1 MLSDSAIVTA
11 RRAGKLP
18 SILALM
24 LALIFAFV
32 MVGCWGNSDTDL
44 GDDTDTEGEP
54 LPAPAANVQ
63 INYGHKG
70 DALARATVTKFF
82 SVQVIDTK
90 PHDAHRTESLARFD
104 GGVPVWEF
112 KADHGLINEVSTLA
126 RSNKYAVRNLDYG
139 KLPPHF
145 EQIIPDEGPPEPL
158 DRGSFYVFEIE
169 RESGSTSY
177 QVVKV
182 LADGSLQVYAAAPR
196 AGTSYLLCCDIVSDF
211 SEPVLMPDQ
220 TLENPDAGQSQSS
233 PENPDAEQPP
243 PPPPPPSLDDQH

>member
-1 MLSDSAIVTA
+1 MSATCKW
-11 RRAGKLP
+11 RASAASAASAP
-18 SILALM
+18 SSTRKPRAASL
-24 LALIFAFV
+24 LALILAMLFAFV
-32 MVGCWGNSDTDL
+32 IVGCSTSSDTDPD
-44 GDDTDTEGEP
+44 DDTDTEGEP

-63 INYGHKG
+63 INYGHRG
-70 DALARATVTKFF
+70 DALARATVTKYF

-90 PHDAHRTESLARFD
+90 ARDARRTESLARFD

-126 RSNKYAVRNLDYG
+126 RSTKYAVRTLDYG

-145 EQIIPDEGPPEPL
+145 EQIIPDDGPPEPL

-169 RESGSTSY
+169 RESGSISY

-196 AGTSYLLCCDIVSDF
+196 AGTSYLLCCNVVSDF
-211 SEPVLMPDQ
+211 PEPVLMPDQ
-220 TLENPDAGQSQSS
+220 SIENP
-233 PENPDAEQPP
+233 EVEQPP
-243 PPPPPPSLDDQH
+243 PPPPESPPPDSP